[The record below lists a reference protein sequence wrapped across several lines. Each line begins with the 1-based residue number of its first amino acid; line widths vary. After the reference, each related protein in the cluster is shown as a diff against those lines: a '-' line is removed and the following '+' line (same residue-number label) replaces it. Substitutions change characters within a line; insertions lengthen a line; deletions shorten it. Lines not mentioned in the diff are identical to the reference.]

1 MNCGLLFSLLTEA
14 WGIWKLCYGII
25 QRFGSDVCFSVR
37 ALCLGFWE
45 HLWWSAVT
53 ALMSLSLF
61 VYDSFCS
68 CVMPKTQHA
77 LFPAYPKKNFPE
89 KNPQVTGCLHGK
101 VHVKASINC
110 LQVAPHDP
118 VLNEQERQMLQIFH
132 FKSWRI
138 SKNISLL

>member
-1 MNCGLLFSLLTEA
+1 MRDLEVMLWHYSKVWFRRVLFSESLVFGILGTSLMICSHRFDVFESVCLRLLCHAKDTA
-14 WGIWKLCYGII
+14 
-25 QRFGSDVCFSVR
+25 RPFS
-37 ALCLGFWE
+37 CL
-45 HLWWSAVT
+45 S
-53 ALMSLSLF
+53 
-61 VYDSFCS
+61 
-68 CVMPKTQHA
+68 
-77 LFPAYPKKNFPE
+77 KK
-89 KNPQVTGCLHGK
+89 KVTGCLHGK